1 MRPDKTLVDNQE
13 ALHIQ
18 LFKLPSH
25 NPQNLSCLRHLGPL
39 LFLLFVNDIPDWIIT
54 NIRMFADDTKI
65 WTHLSC
71 PEDVV
76 NLQQDLDVL
85 SFWSAKWLLKFK
97 PLKCKLYAPPAQHGH
112 EILHYSG
119 QPEVKYSVSTTGKRL
134 GSFDI
139 FGHLL
144 GLRLV
149 RVSSRVRVRISVM
162 VTVRIRTSWVVNFT
176 YLAVTGQ

>member
-1 MRPDKTLVDNQE
+1 
-13 ALHIQ
+13 
-18 LFKLPSH
+18 
-25 NPQNLSCLRHLGPL
+25 
-39 LFLLFVNDIPDWIIT
+39 
-54 NIRMFADDTKI
+54 MFADDTKI

-71 PEDVV
+71 PEDAV

-97 PLKCKLYAPPAQHGH
+97 PAQHGH

-149 RVSSRVRVRISVM
+149 RVSIRVRVRISVM
-162 VTVRIRTSWVVNFT
+162 VTVSIRTSWVVNFT
-176 YLAVTGQ
+176 YLAVTSQ